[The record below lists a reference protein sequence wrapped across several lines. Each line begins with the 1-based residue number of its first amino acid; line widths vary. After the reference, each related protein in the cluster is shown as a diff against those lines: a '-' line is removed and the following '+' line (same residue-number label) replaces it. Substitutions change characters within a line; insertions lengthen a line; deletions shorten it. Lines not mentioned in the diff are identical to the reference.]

1 MTLHRIIYDTDPGID
16 DALALVFQA
25 LHPDIELVGITS
37 VFGNADI
44 DTTTA
49 NALYLA
55 QRFAPGVP
63 VVRGAAAPLRRPAPL
78 PIPHIHGK
86 DGLGEIQR
94 DHVSGRED
102 GREDGRKAHR
112 FIVEMVRAHPG
123 EITLLAVGPLT
134 NLALA
139 LQLDPGIA
147 TLVREVVVM
156 GGAFGIHGALGNV
169 TPAAEANMHGD
180 PDAAD
185 IVFGAPW
192 KISIVGLDVTHATV
206 MSTAFLAALRD
217 SAGDAG
223 RFVWDVS
230 RFYERFHA
238 EEGVAGGIYAHD
250 YSAAAFVVA
259 RECYVT
265 RRGPV
270 RVLTEGIA
278 AGLTVQKP
286 ASMHAPAPEW
296 DTRPACDA
304 CIDVDADAVL
314 ELFAATL
321 SSQAR
326 AQPPA

>member
-1 MTLHRIIYDTDPGID
+1 MTQHRIIYDTDPGID
-16 DALALVFQA
+16 DAIALVFQA
-25 LHPDIELVGITS
+25 LHPQIELVGITS
-37 VFGNADI
+37 VFGNAGI

-63 VVRGAAAPLRRPAPL
+63 VVRGAAAPLRRPAPEA
-78 PIPHIHGK
+78 IPHIHGK
-86 DGLGEIQR
+86 DGLGEIER
-94 DHVSGRED
+94 ESVSGEED
-102 GREDGRKAHR
+102 GREAHR
-112 FIVEMVRAHPG
+112 FIVETVRAHPG

-147 TLVREVVVM
+147 TQVREVVVM

-192 KISIVGLDVTHATV
+192 KVSIVGLDVTHETV
-206 MSTAFLAALRD
+206 MTTAFLAALRD
-217 SAGDAG
+217 GAGDAG

-238 EEGVAGGIYAHD
+238 EDGVAGGIYAHD

-259 RECYVT
+259 REHYVT

-270 RVLTEGIA
+270 RVLTDGIA

-286 ASMHAPAPEW
+286 ESMRSPAPEW

-304 CIDVDADAVL
+304 CIGVNADAVL
-314 ELFAATL
+314 ALFAATL
-321 SSQAR
+321 SNQTR
-326 AQPPA
+326 AEPPA

>member
-16 DALALVFQA
+16 DAIALVFQA
-25 LHPDIELVGITS
+25 LHPGIELMGITS

-63 VVRGAAAPLRRPAPL
+63 VVRGAAAPLRRPAPQ

-86 DGLGEIQR
+86 DGLGEIER
-94 DHVSGRED
+94 DRVSGRED
-102 GREDGRKAHR
+102 GREAHR
-112 FIVEMVRAHPG
+112 FIVETVRAHPG
-123 EITLLAVGPLT
+123 QITLLAVGPLT

-139 LQLDPGIA
+139 LQLDPDIA

-192 KISIVGLDVTHATV
+192 KVSIVGLDVTHETV
-206 MSTAFLAALRD
+206 MTTAFLAGLRD

-238 EEGVAGGIYAHD
+238 QEGVAGGIYAHD

-259 RECYVT
+259 RENYVT

-286 ASMHAPAPEW
+286 DSMHAPAPEW

-304 CIDVDADAVL
+304 CIGVNADAVL
-314 ELFAATL
+314 TLFAETL
-321 SSQAR
+321 RNQAR
-326 AQPPA
+326 TEPLT

>member
-1 MTLHRIIYDTDPGID
+1 MTLHKVIYDTDPGVD

-37 VFGNADI
+37 VFGNSDI

-86 DGLGEIQR
+86 DGLGEIER
-94 DHVSGRED
+94 KRVSVQED
-102 GREDGRKAHR
+102 GREAHR
-112 FIVEMVRAHPG
+112 FMVETVRAHPG

-147 TLVREVVVM
+147 TRVREVVVM
-156 GGAFGIHGALGNV
+156 GGAFGINGALGNV

-192 KISIVGLDVTHATV
+192 KVSIVGLDVTHETV
-206 MSTAFLAALRD
+206 MTTAFLAALRD

-230 RFYERFHA
+230 RFYERFHVQ
-238 EEGVAGGIYAHD
+238 EGVAGGIYAHD

-259 RECYVT
+259 REHYVT
-265 RRGPV
+265 RPGPV

-296 DTRPACDA
+296 DARPACDA
-304 CIDVDADAVL
+304 CIGVDADAVL

-326 AQPPA
+326 AEPLA

>member
-1 MTLHRIIYDTDPGID
+1 MTKHKIIYDTDPGID
-16 DALALVFQA
+16 DAIALVFQA
-25 LHPDIELVGITS
+25 RHPQIELVGITS

-55 QRFAPGVP
+55 SRFAPGVP
-63 VVRGAAAPLRRPAPL
+63 VVRGAAAPLRHPPPA

-86 DGLGEIQR
+86 DGLGEISR
-94 DHVSGRED
+94 TGHVSQQED
-102 GREDGRKAHR
+102 GRAAHR
-112 FIVEMVRAHPG
+112 FIVEMVRANPG

-139 LQLDPGIA
+139 LREDPDIA
-147 TLVREVVVM
+147 RLVREVVVM
-156 GGAFGIHGALGNV
+156 GGAFGVGGELGNA

-185 IVFGAPW
+185 IVFGAAW
-192 KISIVGLDVTHATV
+192 KVSIVGLDVTHETV
-206 MSTAFLAALRD
+206 MTTAFLAALRD

-238 EEGVAGGIYAHD
+238 DDGMSRGIYAHD

-259 RECYVT
+259 RELYTT
-265 RRGPV
+265 RSGPV
-270 RVLTEGIA
+270 RVLTDGIA

-286 ASMHAPAPEW
+286 ASMRAPAPDW
-296 DTRPACDA
+296 DTRPPCDA
-304 CIDVDADAVL
+304 CIGVDAAAVL
-314 ELFAATL
+314 DLFTRTL
-321 SSQAR
+321 R
-326 AQPPA
+326 G

>member
-1 MTLHRIIYDTDPGID
+1 MTLHKVIYDTDPGID

-25 LHPDIELVGITS
+25 LHPGIELVGITS

-63 VVRGAAAPLRRPAPL
+63 VVRGAAAPLRRPAPS

-86 DGLGEIQR
+86 DGLGEIER

-102 GREDGRKAHR
+102 GREAHR
-112 FIVEMVRAHPG
+112 FIIETVRAHPG

-139 LQLDPGIA
+139 LQLDPDIA
-147 TLVREVVVM
+147 MLVREVVVM

-192 KISIVGLDVTHATV
+192 KVSIVGLDVTHETV
-206 MSTAFLAALRD
+206 MTTAFLAGLRD

-238 EEGVAGGIYAHD
+238 QEGVVGGIYAHD

-259 RECYVT
+259 RENYVT

-270 RVLTEGIA
+270 RVLAEGIA

-304 CIDVDADAVL
+304 CIGVNADAVL
-314 ELFAATL
+314 KLFAATL
-321 SSQAR
+321 RNQTR
-326 AQPPA
+326 AKPLA